1 MKQQKTYKPNLVA
14 AISRQDDYAERQA
27 IQPRGPS
34 VKAVRPPVGTAG
46 SNYTRTRPRGA
57 Q

>member
-1 MKQQKTYKPNLVA
+1 MKLRKTYKPDFVA
-14 AISRQDDYAERQA
+14 AINRQDDYAEKQA

-46 SNYTRTRPRGA
+46 SNYIRTRPRGA